1 MAESM
6 SAEQRKL
13 KVLVVDDA
21 GEIVVLCVNM
31 LQSLGY
37 AVRGVHRSEAAL
49 EILGQEPFDLVIVDY
64 KMPDLN
70 GFELFERAR
79 KARPDAVFMLLTG
92 HGTAD
97 VMEDA
102 TSMGF
107 SAILLKPFTRQ
118 QLRAA
123 VEQALK
129 AQP

>member
-1 MAESM
+1 M
-6 SAEQRKL
+6 STEPSKR

-37 AVRGVHRSEAAL
+37 SVRGVHRSDVAL
-49 EILGQEPFDLVIVDY
+49 DVLRQEPFDLVVVDY
-64 KMPDLN
+64 KMPDMN

-79 KARPDAVFMLLTG
+79 AVRPDAAFMLLTG
-92 HGTAD
+92 HGTSD

-102 TSMGF
+102 TNMGF
-107 SAILLKPFTRQ
+107 RAILLKPFTRQ

-123 VEQALK
+123 VEQALSSR
-129 AQP
+129 P

>member
-1 MAESM
+1 M
-6 SAEQRKL
+6 STEPRKL

-37 AVRGVHRSEAAL
+37 SVRGIHQSEGAL
-49 EILGQEPFDLVIVDY
+49 ELLRQEPFDLVMVDY

-70 GFELFERAR
+70 GFEVFKRAR
-79 KARPDAVFMLLTG
+79 TVRPETAFMLLTG
-92 HGTAD
+92 HGTSD
-97 VMEDA
+97 VVEDA
-102 TSMGF
+102 TNMGF
-107 SAILLKPFTRQ
+107 GAILLKPFTRQ

-129 AQP
+129 GRT

>member
-1 MAESM
+1 M
-6 SAEQRKL
+6 STEERKL

-37 AVRGVHRSEAAL
+37 SVRGVHRSEAAL
-49 EILGQEPFDLVIVDY
+49 DALRQEPFDLVIVDY
-64 KMPDLN
+64 RMPDLN

-79 KARPDAVFMLLTG
+79 PIQPEAVFMLLTG
-92 HGTAD
+92 HGTVD

-102 TSMGF
+102 TSLGF
-107 SAILLKPFTRQ
+107 GAILFKPFTRQ

-123 VEQALK
+123 VEQALQRPK
-129 AQP
+129 